1 MVVSIGPAQASE
13 TIRTGL
19 AMGAGPGILV
29 EADGN
34 VEPLAVAK
42 IILKKVADEEQQ
54 GLMIL
59 GKQAIGDSNQ
69 TRQMLAALLSRS
81 RATFASKLEEPTSRS
96 RARLTAAC
104 RPSS

>member
-1 MVVSIGPAQASE
+1 MLYELRIYHCIPGRLPDLLKRFDTITTRIWQRHGIEQAGFW
-13 TIRTGL
+13 T
-19 AMGAGPGILV
+19 V
-29 EADGN
+29 
-34 VEPLAVAK
+34 
-42 IILKKVADEEQQ
+42 
-54 GLMIL
+54 
-59 GKQAIGDSNQ
+59 AIGDSNQ